1 MSKNQKGTKDKR
13 LDLPVLPPKYIN
25 ERKIEECEKKML
37 EDRHR
42 IDKIINEN
50 KILQSE
56 IKSKELETAK
66 SIIAYN
72 TKLDELQSE
81 LRRFE
86 KQNNQYKA
94 DIETIQ
100 AETAQ
105 LYSSKITQIKEE
117 NDKKMNVVLGE
128 LAAEK
133 EKSEEYR
140 NKKNEYKQE
149 LEDLKKERDRLNETL
164 ISTINK
170 YEDCIKKIKIDS
182 EKEISIFKQREEEY
196 IKQRET
202 LSENEVYEV
211 YKELKLTFEKNLT
224 ELKEYKDSNSRIS
237 DENRIYKLSIETSD
251 SILKECAKIQ
261 LQKQKLINQYKEI
274 IDSKS
279 SQLTTMKDSYE
290 TQLTELNE
298 QFNSILS
305 DLNKEVVQ
313 FKNKCS
319 KLTDENKK
327 LKQLSQMIL
336 DQRNEVEMFFLESLE
351 EVKMEIYKKK
361 KQEQKKRS
369 LFPSLVKKY
378 EKTLDEVGKVT
389 ISDLSPED
397 KEKMLKLLF
406 CKINENAKTKNYT
419 DFGYVKVENERERMA
434 MGMSEMNEDL
444 NKNNRSTINE
454 IDES

>member
-1 MSKNQKGTKDKR
+1 MSKNQKGNKDKR

-37 EDRHR
+37 EDRIR

-56 IKSKELETAK
+56 IKCKEVETAK

-72 TKLDELQSE
+72 TKLDELQTE

-117 NDKKMNVVLGE
+117 NDKKMNLVLGE

-140 NKKNEYKQE
+140 SKKNEYKQE
-149 LEDLKKERDRLNETL
+149 LEDIKKERDRLNETL

-170 YEDCIKKIKIDS
+170 YEENFKKIKVDYD
-182 EKEISIFKQREEEY
+182 KEISVFKQREEEY

-224 ELKEYKDSNSRIS
+224 ELKEYKDNNSRIS

-251 SILKECAKIQ
+251 NILKECAKIQ

-279 SQLTTMKDSYE
+279 SQLTSMKDTYE
-290 TQLTELNE
+290 SQLSELNE

-319 KLTDENKK
+319 KLGDENKK

-369 LFPSLVKKY
+369 LFPSLVRKY
-378 EKTLDEVGKVT
+378 EKTLEEVSKVT

-419 DFGYVKVENERERMA
+419 DFGYVKAENERERI
-434 MGMSEMNEDL
+434 GEIHDDL
-444 NKNNRSTINE
+444 NRHNRSTINE